1 MASQRELDTCYM
13 QTAKAHAA
21 LSKAERKKVGAC
33 LVTQHGVIL
42 GGCNGMAPNGSNV
55 LEEKIY
61 SQGAGAWL
69 DEETFHE
76 QYPFKDET
84 GYYAL
89 KTKPETIHAELSCI
103 LKAAREGVSVVGA
116 TLYTTLSPCIVCSE
130 MIAASGVRRVVY
142 EENYRDC
149 SGLSNLMGHRI
160 MAEKF
165 NEKCEP
171 FN

>member
-55 LEEKIY
+55 LEEKVY
-61 SQGAGAWL
+61 SNALNFGEHFDL
-69 DEETFHE
+69 ED
-76 QYPFKDET
+76 
-84 GYYAL
+84 GYGKYKL
-89 KTKPETIHAELSCI
+89 VTKPETIHAELSCI
-103 LKAAREGVSVVGA
+103 LRAAREGVSVVGA

-142 EENYRDC
+142 EENYRDW
-149 SGLSNLMGHRI
+149 SGLNNLMDHRI
-160 MAEKF
+160 MVEKF
-165 NEKCEP
+165 NQFNEP
-171 FN
+171 NA